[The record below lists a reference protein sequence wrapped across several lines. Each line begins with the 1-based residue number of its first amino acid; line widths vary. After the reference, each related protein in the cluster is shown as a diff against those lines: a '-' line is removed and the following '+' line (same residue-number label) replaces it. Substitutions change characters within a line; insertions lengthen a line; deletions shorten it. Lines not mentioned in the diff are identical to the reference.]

1 MQTEQGIRLGKKRI
15 SLILKKLKWR
25 YGSKVE
31 DKDLKSLKELPESQ
45 VGRFQVLRP
54 DLGCQLLGGSL
65 LGRVKAPLHQSSK
78 KLWLRTRRKTGEV
91 HSRFAA
97 TTSLT
102 VAAAGT
108 AHRLLAV
115 EIFSRDLS
123 CEDLTTRCSSW
134 R

>member
-78 KLWLRTRRKTGEV
+78 KVWPRTRMETGEV
-91 HSRFAA
+91 PSRFAA
-97 TTSLT
+97 STTLT
-102 VAAAGT
+102 VATAA
-108 AHRLLAV
+108 LLTGCWLSRSSVESSAV
-115 EIFSRDLS
+115 T
-123 CEDLTTRCSSW
+123 TTRYSSW